1 MPWGVAWAQYS
12 SVLASQ
18 DSTFDF
24 EKRRNRPV
32 KYDREL
38 VGKTIKAIQK
48 IRDIQ
53 KKREESYYKNR
64 MKDAKLKEK
73 EAMKIEVRDNIEL
86 LAPAAGSREKALV
99 NVLVKSKQ
107 KAAVRNSG
115 ASEAMD
121 MDT

>member
-1 MPWGVAWAQYS
+1 M
-12 SVLASQ
+12 
-18 DSTFDF
+18 
-24 EKRRNRPV
+24 

-38 VGKTIKAIQK
+38 VGKTIKAIEK
-48 IRDIQ
+48 IRSIQ

-64 MKDAKLKEK
+64 MRDAKLKEK

-99 NVLVKSKQ
+99 NVLVKSKE

-115 ASEAMD
+115 KTESMD